1 MPAPSPNPER
11 TFLAFFL
18 AWAQVQGWSVPM
30 LHVWVCHWLDTCDD
44 SERVLLVFRGAAK
57 STIYAVFKAFKL
69 WKNRSHRS
77 LIWSADNDTAGMLT
91 ADTLNVLRNHPWCG
105 GMLPRNKPGAR
116 RFWVLGARDARNASM
131 RAVGVNTN
139 ATGARA
145 DDVDFDDCEVAG
157 NVETTE
163 ARAKLRHRISEST
176 HIAVPGGQKT
186 YIGTPHTH
194 DSIYIERVAGGAAL
208 LKIALFE
215 HSARFTK
222 DVNKRTRYPFPH
234 PVGDDGLYVMAGIYK
249 SARML
254 QDGIDYTRAGAEIV
268 FREPPDCVFDIASK
282 CNWPERFTRTEIA
295 KRRKETL
302 TFNAWDSQYLL
313 EAKPLT
319 EVRLDPSRL
328 KAYADE
334 PILKRSNRE
343 LGMWLGQ
350 VRIVGAACRWDPSSG
365 KLKSDVSSLSVIL
378 QDDLGRRYWHRAIA
392 LEGDVAI
399 FDEDGKTITGGQVMG
414 IVRAVKALHLPRV
427 SVETNG
433 IGGFAPTVLKAALK
447 QSRLRCGV
455 TEIQSTDK
463 KNKRILE
470 AFEDPLASG
479 TLWAHT
485 SVIDGDAWEQMRDWN
500 PAIKDQP
507 DDHLDSGAG
516 AITETP
522 ERIGRLADAVDWNP
536 SGGRD
541 DDWRPAGGMHEVEL
555 ES

>member
-1 MPAPSPNPER
+1 VSAGPDR

-18 AWAQVQGWSVPM
+18 AWAKVQGWQVPA
-30 LHVWVCHWLDTCDD
+30 LHVRICYWLDTCDD
-44 SERVLLVFRGAAK
+44 PERVLLVFRGAAK

-69 WKNRSHRS
+69 WKNRAHRS

-105 GMLPRNKPGAR
+105 GMLPRQKPGAR

-157 NVETTE
+157 NVETPE

-194 DSIYIERVAGGAAL
+194 ESIYVERVQGGATL

-215 HSARFTK
+215 HSARFVK

-234 PVGDDGLYVMAGIYK
+234 PIGADGLYVMAGIYK

-254 QDGIDYTRAGAEIV
+254 QEGVDYRIDGADIV
-268 FREPPDCVFDIASK
+268 FTRPPGCVFDIASM

-319 EVRLDPSRL
+319 EVRLDPARL
-328 KAYADE
+328 NPYADE
-334 PILKRSNRE
+334 PVLRRSNRE
-343 LGMWLGQ
+343 MAMWLGQ
-350 VRIVGAACRWDPSSG
+350 ARIVSAACRWDPSSG
-365 KLKSDVSSLSVIL
+365 KTKSDVSSLSVIL
-378 QDDLGRRYWHRAIA
+378 QDDLGRRYWHRAIG
-392 LEGDVAI
+392 LEGDIAE
-399 FDEDGKTITGGQVMG
+399 FDDDGKTIIGGQVWN
-414 IVRAVKALHLPRV
+414 IAQTVKVLHLPRV
-427 SVETNG
+427 TVETNG

-447 QSRLRCGV
+447 QARLRCGV
-455 TEIQSTDK
+455 TEIQSMAN

-485 SVIDGDAWEQMRDWN
+485 SVIDGGAWEQMRDWN
-500 PAIKDQP
+500 PAIQNQP

-522 ERIGRLADAVDWNP
+522 ERIGRLSDAGWNP
-536 SGGRD
+536 PAGRD
-541 DDWRPAGGMHEVEL
+541 DDWRPGSGVHEVEL
-555 ES
+555 EG

>member
-1 MPAPSPNPER
+1 VSAGPER

-18 AWAQVQGWSVPM
+18 AWAKVQGWQVPA
-30 LHVWVCHWLDTCDD
+30 LHVRICYWLDTCDD
-44 SERVLLVFRGAAK
+44 SERVLMVFRGAAK

-69 WKNRSHRS
+69 WKNRAHRS

-105 GMLPRNKPGAR
+105 GMLPRQKPGAR

-157 NVETTE
+157 NVETPE

-194 DSIYIERVAGGAAL
+194 ESIYVERVEGGAAL

-215 HSARFTK
+215 HSARFVK

-234 PVGDDGLYVMAGIYK
+234 PIGEDGLYVMAGIHK

-254 QDGIDYTRAGAEIV
+254 QEGVDYRRDGADVV
-268 FREPPDCVFDIASK
+268 FTKPPGCVFDIASM

-319 EVRLDPSRL
+319 EVRLDPARL
-328 KAYADE
+328 KPYADE
-334 PILKRSNRE
+334 PIVRRANRE
-343 LGMWLGQ
+343 LGMWLGK
-350 VRIVGAACRWDPSSG
+350 VRIVSAACRWDPSSG
-365 KLKSDVSSLSVIL
+365 KLKSDVSSLGVIL
-378 QDDLGRRYWHRAIA
+378 QDEHGRRYWHRALG
-392 LEGDVAI
+392 LEGDIAE
-399 FDEDGKTITGGQVMG
+399 FDEDGKTIVGGQVFE
-414 IVRAVKALHLPRV
+414 IVKVVRALSLPRV

-447 QSRLRCGV
+447 QGKLRCGV
-455 TEIQSTDK
+455 TEVTSMAN

-470 AFEDPLASG
+470 ALEDPLASG

-485 SVIDGDAWEQMRDWN
+485 SVIDSSAWEQMRDWN
-500 PAIKDQP
+500 PAIQNQP
-507 DDHLDSGAG
+507 DDHLDSVAG

-522 ERIGRLADAVDWNP
+522 ERIGRLSDAGWNP
-536 SGGRD
+536 PADRD
-541 DDWRPAGGMHEVEL
+541 DDWRPGSGVHEVEL
-555 ES
+555 EG